1 MAAPPDPDL
10 PDPATDRD
18 AAPGADDRGRPTFGE
33 ALRASADLADIAAS
47 LLLALFPDRQLYR
60 SEHGGL
66 KLLLVD
72 PPLGVGDAARLE
84 RYLHELVARP
94 EWRARHAVV
103 REVRDRG
110 GVRREVRT
118 PVPPAAYGVGEAL
131 VGPFDDEAS
140 ADAWGAEHAPP
151 GFDHD
156 AVRMA
161 GAWLCD
167 VFAAGDDVGVG
178 WEAGPAR

>member
-1 MAAPPDPDL
+1 MAAAPDPDL

-18 AAPGADDRGRPTFGE
+18 TAPGTDDHGLPAFGE

-66 KLLLVD
+66 SLLLVD
-72 PPLGVGDAARLE
+72 PPLGVVEAARLE

-103 REVRDRG
+103 REVRDRS

-118 PVPPAAYGVGEAL
+118 PVPPASYGEGEAL

-167 VFAAGDDVGVG
+167 VFAAGDDVDAG
-178 WEAGPAR
+178 WEAGPER